1 MLHLISDPED
11 PHALVARYLAEVP
24 SGSYLTINQPA
35 SDVDAAAV
43 AEGAKRYNSFSVHPQ
58 TRRSRA
64 EVTRFFAGLELLEP
78 GVVQPH
84 RWRPDPA
91 APAPTGEAAAW
102 AGVARKP

>member
-1 MLHLISDPED
+1 M
-11 PHALVARYLAEVP
+11 
-24 SGSYLTINQPA
+24 
-35 SDVDAAAV
+35 DAAAV
-43 AEGAKRYNSFSVHPQ
+43 AEGAKRYNSFVSTPQ